1 MTSTRTKIP
10 RGEKEFNRWLVSEY
24 FKHGSVDE
32 VLRVHTY
39 DVPISYAQ
47 YQRVLDKW
55 GVVKA
60 AGPNSRLAETL
71 EFLTKLAYDNIPFDK
86 LYSKMPSSFR
96 TSAATLYRI
105 LSYMKEG
112 VTRRMA
118 TALLITIKGNKK
130 KILVANDYSQPRTN
144 FGKKYGSISIPVSF
158 SRLRDP
164 REVAI
169 MRVLQQEVFTNL
181 AVDRKIPDVVPHRP
195 RPFMLLDIADVRVE
209 VFHIE
214 LPKKYANSSNFS
226 SYKLQNFKF
235 VDIKSIP
242 KQAEKRKLRIGV
254 REAAEGYLKF
264 LKLKKRNLSTNPIY
278 YKSQLNYQILGDMRF

>member
-1 MTSTRTKIP
+1 MSSDEKKFP
-10 RGEKEFNRWLVSEY
+10 RGEKNFNKWLVSEY

-32 VLRVHTY
+32 VLRIHTY

-60 AGPNSRLAETL
+60 AGPNSKLAETM
-71 EFLTKLAYDNIPFDK
+71 EFLTKLAYENIPFDK

-118 TALLITIKGNKK
+118 TALVITVAGSKEKV
-130 KILVANDYSQPRTN
+130 LVANDYSQQRTN
-144 FGKKYGSISIPVSF
+144 FGKKYGSLSIPVSF

-169 MRVLQQEVFTNL
+169 LRVLQQEVFTGL
-181 AVDRKIPDVVPHRP
+181 AVENKIPDIIPLRP

-209 VFHIE
+209 VFHIK
-214 LPKKYANSSNFS
+214 LPKKYSKKNNFS
-226 SYKLQNFKF
+226 SYKLKNFKF
-235 VDIKSIP
+235 VDANSIS
-242 KQAEKRKLRIGV
+242 KLAEKRKLRIGV
-254 REAAEGYLKF
+254 RESAEGYLKF
-264 LKLKKRNLSTNPIY
+264 LKLKKRKLSTNPLY
-278 YKSQLNYQILGDMRF
+278 YKSQLNYRLSEIN